1 MYTSYQHSSW
11 LKCACKSPSPC
22 AMQHT
27 QTQGIK
33 APLLARSCCFPATW
47 PVASQGRPHF
57 RARWKKRRAFSS
69 SSRRDVRWIDEWCET
84 STQSQESQMT
94 NSLSSRKP
102 TWRIRQK
109 SWRSWW
115 FLAQWCGKTV
125 PASLVGTSCK
135 GGSVWNMAAFSL
147 SLQPP

>member
-1 MYTSYQHSSW
+1 MYTSYQHRSW

-33 APLLARSCCFPATW
+33 APLLARSCFPATW
-47 PVASQGRPHF
+47 PVASQC
-57 RARWKKRRAFSS
+57 RRTLEPGEKTAGVQFIKSYY
-69 SSRRDVRWIDEWCET
+69 DVRWMMWNIN
-84 STQSQESQMT
+84 QSQESQMT

-109 SWRSWW
+109 SLRSWW
-115 FLAQWCGKTV
+115 FLAQWC
-125 PASLVGTSCK
+125 
-135 GGSVWNMAAFSL
+135 VWQDCTGLTGRNL
-147 SLQPP
+147 LQRWKCLEHGRVLLKPSTPIET